1 MLPARA
7 LDPGPGTRVLDL
19 CAAPGAKASQ
29 LAALR
34 GSGEGMLVVERHPG
48 RARGL
53 TQTLERMH
61 VTGATVEIADASVPR
76 TDGRRF
82 DAVLVDPP
90 CSGLGTLQSRP
101 DLRWRTTPERIAELA
116 LLQAG
121 ILRAAA
127 QATAPGGVLVFS
139 VCTITRSEGPELL
152 SAFLAEREDF
162 TPESLEALLP
172 AAAIGPYLQTLP
184 HREQTD
190 GFFIARLRR
199 DG

>member
-1 MLPARA
+1 
-7 LDPGPGTRVLDL
+7 
-19 CAAPGAKASQ
+19 
-29 LAALR
+29 
-34 GSGEGMLVVERHPG
+34 MLVVERHPG

-53 TQTLERMH
+53 TQTLKRMH

-76 TDGRRF
+76 TDGGSF

-116 LLQAG
+116 LLQAA

-127 QATAPGGVLVFS
+127 QATAPGGVLVYS

-172 AAAIGPYLQTLP
+172 AAAVGPYLQTLP

-199 DG
+199 HG